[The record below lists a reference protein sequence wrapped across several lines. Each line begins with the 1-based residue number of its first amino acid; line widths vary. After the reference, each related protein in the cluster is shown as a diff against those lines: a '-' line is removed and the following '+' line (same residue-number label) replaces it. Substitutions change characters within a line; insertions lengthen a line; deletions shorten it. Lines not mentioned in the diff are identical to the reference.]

1 MVIEMGPP
9 PAGKKPTGKI
19 GVRVPLLASIW
30 NAETLVDPLL
40 ATYRNLPDGSAITK
54 MGVVPVGKGELVIC
68 VGVGAT
74 AAASNEYAKT
84 LLSPT
89 FGM

>member
-9 PAGKKPTGKI
+9 PAGKKPTGNI
-19 GVRVPLLASIW
+19 GVKVPVLASIW

-54 MGVVPVGKGELVIC
+54 IGLVPVGKGELMMG

-74 AAASNEYAKT
+74 AAASNEYAEM
-84 LLSPT
+84 LLSPE